1 MTKSQK
7 RIIYF
12 ISTIL
17 LLAVEVCIALSVH
30 DAFIRPYI
38 GDVLVV
44 VVIYTFIR
52 IFLPEGVKI
61 LPLYIFVFAAG
72 VEIAQYFDIVRILHL
87 ESNRFMSILI
97 GSTFDIKDII
107 CYGVGCLILGVYE
120 LFLPYK
126 INSKN

>member
-17 LLAVEVCIALSVH
+17 LLAVEVCIALFVH
-30 DAFIRPYI
+30 DDFIRPYI

-52 IFLPEGVKI
+52 IFIPERFRLI
-61 LPLYIFVFAAG
+61 PLYIFVFAAG
-72 VEIAQYFDIVRILHL
+72 VEIAQYFDIVQILHL
-87 ESNRFMSILI
+87 ENNGFLSILI

-107 CYGVGCLILGVYE
+107 CYGVGCLLLGIYE
-120 LFLPYK
+120 FL
-126 INSKN
+126 ICS

>member
-1 MTKSQK
+1 MSKSQK

-17 LLAVEVCIALSVH
+17 LLAVEVCIALFVH
-30 DAFIRPYI
+30 DDFIRPYI

-52 IFLPEGVKI
+52 IFIPERFRLI
-61 LPLYIFVFAAG
+61 PLYIFVFAAG
-72 VEIAQYFDIVRILHL
+72 VEIAQYFDIVQIFHL
-87 ESNRFMSILI
+87 ENNGFLSILI

-107 CYGVGCLILGVYE
+107 CYGVGCLLLGIYE
-120 LFLPYK
+120 FL
-126 INSKN
+126 ICS